1 MKRSVE
7 AAGSVALKADADI
20 PEGILR
26 RKGSPTTA
34 GVPAEVR
41 RLLDLGRIETVNLS
55 EWLVVDQAA
64 LARSVLP
71 EAGAEGALDPVLEA
85 LARPDVTTAPRR
97 TSAVAGALSAWAS
110 GKTSFNRILRRL
122 ESHPSD
128 VVRAWACYLVG
139 MRRSLPLGEKLV
151 LVRRFASDPNMGV
164 RECAWS
170 AVRDEIGEN
179 LGEALRLLQPF
190 VLEPDPFLRRFA
202 TEATRPRGVWCRHI
216 EALRKDPA
224 LGLPLLEPVRS
235 DPVRY
240 VQASV
245 GNWLNDASKTC
256 PDWVRSVCVR
266 WRRES
271 GTAETEWI
279 CRRALRTLE
288 KPDRR

>member
-1 MKRSVE
+1 MKSDG
-7 AAGSVALKADADI
+7 AI
-20 PEGILR
+20 PESILR
-26 RKGSPTTA
+26 RKGSPNTA
-34 GVPAEVR
+34 GVPPEVR
-41 RLLDLGRIETVNLS
+41 RLLDAGRIETVNLS

-64 LARSVLP
+64 LARAVLP
-71 EAGAEGALDPVLEA
+71 GAGAEGALESVLEA

-110 GKTSFNRILRRL
+110 GKTAFARIQRGLQGH
-122 ESHPSD
+122 SSD

-139 MRRSLPLGEKLV
+139 MRRSLPLGEKLE
-151 LVRRFASDPNMGV
+151 LIRRFASDPNMGV

-190 VLEPDPFLRRFA
+190 VREPDPFLRRFA

-216 EALRKDPA
+216 DALRKDPSP
-224 LGLPLLEPVRS
+224 GLPLLEPVRS

-245 GNWLNDASKTC
+245 GNWLNDASKTR
-256 PDWVRSVCVR
+256 PDWVRAVCAR

-279 CRRALRTLE
+279 CRRALRTIE
-288 KPDRR
+288 KAAGK